1 MKNKWNHDA
10 LSWLFGAMGKSKYLV
25 GTLIGLEAVRSGLSI
40 VYALGLRQVV
50 DAAVDGDASLRLSI
64 GKLCIIILSQIC
76 TIACIRRVEE
86 SATASLE
93 NSLRRRLFS
102 VLLYRDYASVA
113 GVHSGE
119 WMNSLSS
126 DVTRVAT
133 SAVSLLPN
141 AVGKV
146 LRLVFALFVLVSQEP
161 RFLYLFL
168 PGGLVLGFGSFF
180 ARRIHIRL
188 QKRVQEKNGR
198 ISVFFLEVL
207 EGMPT
212 QRAYAIQEN
221 TLSSADEKMHAHYQA
236 RMKRNDFFNVS
247 RIGIN
252 LLVYGVMVCA
262 IWFFAV
268 GIQSGT
274 ASYGDFVAMMQLIT
288 QVQTPFASLGS
299 ISTHFYTMLAS
310 AERIMEAE
318 KFEKTIA
325 PLSAEEANAAYK
337 EKFTGIG
344 LSHVGFTYAAPIQ
357 NDGEAVEGG
366 NETVVFKDFDFAVKK
381 GEYVALTGTSGAG
394 KSTLL
399 KLMLCLYTQNEGE
412 RYICF
417 GEEKEALTTKWQRL
431 FAYVPQ
437 VNHLISGT
445 VRESVTFFDKTR
457 AKDEA
462 ALQKALKIACAD
474 SFVNNLENGADTILG
489 ERGAGLSEGQLQ
501 RLMIARAVYAERPI
515 LLLDECT
522 SALDEETEAAVLQNL
537 RTMTDKTVLI
547 VTHRPAALDICDF
560 EVEFT
565 ENGHVV
571 RKLHT

>member
-10 LSWLFGAMGKSKYLV
+10 LYWLFGAMGKSKYLV
-25 GTLIGLEAVRSGLSI
+25 GTLIVLQTVRSALS
-40 VYALGLRQVV
+40 VGYALGLRRVV
-50 DAAVDGDASLRLSI
+50 DAAVEGDASLRLAI
-64 GKLCIIILSQIC
+64 WTLCVVILTQIC
-76 TIACIRRVEE
+76 ILACIRRVEE

-119 WMNSLSS
+119 WMNRLTS

-141 AVGKV
+141 AVGTV

-161 RFLYLFL
+161 RFCYLFL
-168 PGGLVLGFGSFF
+168 PGGLLLGFGSFF

-207 EGMPT
+207 SGLPT

-221 TLSSADEKMHAHYQA
+221 TLSSADEKLHAHYKA
-236 RMKRNDFFNVS
+236 RMKRSDFFNAS
-247 RIGIN
+247 RMGLNI
-252 LLVYGVMVCA
+252 LVYGVMLCA

-274 ASYGDFVAMMQLIT
+274 VSYGDFVAMMQLIT
-288 QVQTPFASLGS
+288 QVQAPFANLGG

-325 PLSAEEANAAYK
+325 PLSAEEVFRVYK
-337 EKFTGIG
+337 EELTEIG

-366 NETVVFKDFDFAVKK
+366 NETVVFKDLNFSVKK

-399 KLMLCLYTQNEGE
+399 KLILCLYTQNEGE
-412 RYICF
+412 RYISF
-417 GEEKEALTTKWQRL
+417 GAQKEALTTKWQRL

-437 VNHLISGT
+437 VHHLISGT
-445 VRESVTFFDKTR
+445 VRESIVFFDKTR
-457 AKDEA
+457 AKDED
-462 ALQKALKIACAD
+462 ALQNALKIACAD
-474 SFVNNLENGADTILG
+474 GFVNDLENGLDTMLG
-489 ERGAGLSEGQLQ
+489 EHGAGLSQGQLQ
-501 RLMIARAVYAERPI
+501 RLMIARAVFSERPI

-547 VTHRPAALDICDF
+547 VTHRPAVLDICDW
-560 EVEFT
+560 EIEFT
-565 ENGHVV
+565 ENGHVI
-571 RKLHT
+571 RKLHA